1 LTLLLPTAENSKE
14 GKIKQ
19 RMKKP
24 RKENTKA
31 A

>member
-1 LTLLLPTAENSKE
+1 LTLLLLAAENSKE

-19 RMKKP
+19 RNKKP